1 MRGEKQYLANPVP
14 SERLHLLTVELRPEQ
29 DVRVSMQLASQSG
42 QVDQKMSPSIHAAL
56 VESLFTNPAPLFAGA
71 LCAAVAA
78 LMTALK
84 TGNAWLWPCVALL
97 VVSGALRALD
107 MGYFQRKKPVLTPEQ
122 VTRWEVRYQIGAMS
136 YALALGIWCLTALI
150 GTDDAVAHMICVSV
164 TLCYVAAG
172 GGRTYGRPWIFHVQ
186 MLLACGP
193 MTVALAIHGNPYYVG
208 MALLNVLFF
217 VSLRQISTSL
227 QEIFVR
233 ALIGREREAALASQ
247 FDTALN
253 NMPHGLCM
261 FRADGRL
268 AVMNHRFSEMMHL
281 PDDLVQRGASASDI
295 IDACVIAGSVTAA
308 SGKMILA
315 EIENTRTRDMIT
327 TDPDTARGRY
337 MSWTFQPMAGGGA
350 VLLLEDITARRNAE
364 ARISHLARYDELT
377 ALPNRV
383 NFRDEIGRLLA
394 TQHGSSHM
402 SALLFVDL
410 DQFKQVNDTLG
421 HPCGD
426 QLLCAVAD
434 RLREMLRPED
444 FVARFGGDEFVVF
457 QQNIHSPEDAASLA
471 RRIVDRLSER
481 YKIDNHLV
489 EIGASVGI
497 AITEPGVSADTLL
510 KNADMAL
517 YRAKADGRATYCFFR
532 DEMAQIVEAR
542 RILELDL
549 RKALANEEFELY
561 YQPLVNLKT
570 GRITTCEALLRWN
583 HPVRGTVSPIDIIP
597 VAEDMGLIIDLGRWI
612 LRKACMECMKW
623 PAGVSVAVNFSP
635 QQFHQRDIMSEIRYA
650 LEVSGLPAE
659 RLEIEITESSLLRN
673 TQLTHD
679 VLAQLHTLGV
689 RISLDDFGTGYSSL
703 SYLHNFTLQ
712 KVKIDRSFLEG
723 IDTAR
728 PLTLLR
734 GVARLSADLGMSVV
748 VEGIETNEQLELI
761 SADGT
766 VTEAQGYLF
775 SRPVRAVRVRQL
787 LNASHGRQPPEGQLH
802 IISSR
807 SIA

>member
-1 MRGEKQYLANPVP
+1 
-14 SERLHLLTVELRPEQ
+14 
-29 DVRVSMQLASQSG
+29 MQLASETG
-42 QVDQKMSPSIHAAL
+42 DPDDKMPPSIYAAL
-56 VESLFTNPAPLFAGA
+56 IDSLFQDPGPLFAGA
-71 LCAAVAA
+71 LCAAAGA
-78 LMTALK
+78 IMTAVK
-84 TGNAWLWPCVALL
+84 TGNPWLWPCVALL
-97 VVSGALRALD
+97 VVTGAVRALD
-107 MGYFQRKKPVLTPEQ
+107 TRQYRQRNCGLTSKEAA
-122 VTRWEVRYQIGAMS
+122 RWEVRYQFGAML
-136 YALALGIWCLTALI
+136 YAAALGLWCVVTLL
-150 GTDDAVAHMICVSV
+150 GSSDAVAHMIAISV

-193 MTVALAIHGNPYYVG
+193 LTVALALYGSPYYFG
-208 MALLNVLFF
+208 MAVLNVLFF
-217 VSLRQISTSL
+217 LALKHISTSL
-227 QEIFVR
+227 QKIFVR
-233 ALIGREREAALASQ
+233 ALVAREREAALASQ

-268 AVMNHRFSEMMHL
+268 AVVNHRFTAMMNL
-281 PDDLVQRGASASDI
+281 RDDLVHRSAGAPDI
-295 IDACVIAGSVTAA
+295 VDACVSAGSLSAA
-308 SGKMILA
+308 SGTMILS
-315 EIENTRTRDMIT
+315 EIGNSQAKDIIT
-327 TDPDTARGRY
+327 TGTGAASGR
-337 MSWTFQPMAGGGA
+337 SVAWTFQPMAGGGTV
-350 VLLLEDITARRNAE
+350 VLVEDITERKNAE
-364 ARISHLARYDELT
+364 ARISRLARYDELT

-383 NFRDEIGRLLA
+383 NFRDEIERLLA
-394 TQHGSSHM
+394 ISHSAERL

-457 QQNIHSPEDAASLA
+457 QQNILSNEDAAGLA

-497 AITEPGVSADTLL
+497 AMTSPAGISADTLL

-517 YRAKADGRATYCFFR
+517 YRAKADGRGTFCFFR
-532 DEMAQIVEAR
+532 DEMAQTVEAR

-549 RKALANEEFELY
+549 RKALAHEEFELF
-561 YQPLVNLKT
+561 YQPLVNLKS
-570 GRITTCEALLRWN
+570 GRIATCEALLRWN

-597 VAEDMGLIIDLGRWI
+597 VAEDMGLIVDLGRWI

-623 PAGVSVAVNFSP
+623 PEGVSVAVNFSP
-635 QQFHQRDIMSEIRYA
+635 QQFHQRDVLSEVRYA
-650 LEVSGLPAE
+650 LEVSGLPAH

-679 VLAQLHTLGV
+679 VLSQLHMIGV

-703 SYLHNFTLQ
+703 SYLHNFPLQ

-723 IDTAR
+723 IDSDR

-761 SADGT
+761 SVDGT
-766 VTEAQGYLF
+766 VSEAQGYLF
-775 SRPVRAVRVRQL
+775 SRPVPAVRIRQL
-787 LNASHGRQPPEGQLH
+787 LNASHGRRQPGQNLLELP
-802 IISSR
+802 SR

>member
-1 MRGEKQYLANPVP
+1 
-14 SERLHLLTVELRPEQ
+14 
-29 DVRVSMQLASQSG
+29 MQLANQSG
-42 QVDQKMSPSIHAAL
+42 EPGQKMSPSIYAAL
-56 VESLFTNPAPLFAGA
+56 IDSLFTDPGPMFAGA

-84 TGNAWLWPCVALL
+84 TGNVWLWPCVALL
-97 VVSGALRALD
+97 VVTGALRALD
-107 MGYFQRKKPVLTPEQ
+107 TRQYQKLRDNLSPEE
-122 VTRWEVRYQIGAMS
+122 VAGWEVRYQFGAML
-136 YALALGIWCLTALI
+136 YAAALGLWCMVSLM
-150 GTDDAVAHMICVSV
+150 GPDDAVAHMIATSV
-164 TLCYVAAG
+164 TLCYIAAG
-172 GGRTYGRPWIFHVQ
+172 GGRTYGRPWIFHLQ

-193 MTVALAIHGNPYYVG
+193 LTVALAAHGSPYYIG

-217 VSLRQISTSL
+217 FALKHISSSL
-227 QEIFVR
+227 QKIFVR
-233 ALIGREREAALASQ
+233 ALFAREREAALASQ

-253 NMPHGLCM
+253 NMPHGLSM

-268 AVMNHRFSEMMHL
+268 AVMNHRFSEMMNL
-281 PDDLVQRGASASDI
+281 SDDFVQQGAEVSDICSACVVAGSISASSARLI
-295 IDACVIAGSVTAA
+295 LREVENSQA
-308 SGKMILA
+308 S
-315 EIENTRTRDMIT
+315 EITT
-327 TDPDTARGRY
+327 TDPDINKNRSL
-337 MSWTFQPMAGGGA
+337 SWTFQPMVGGGTV
-350 VLLLEDITARRNAE
+350 VLVEDITERKDAE

-377 ALPNRV
+377 ELPNRV

-394 TQHGSSHM
+394 GQQGADRL

-457 QQNIHSPEDAASLA
+457 QQNINSHEDAAGLA

-497 AITEPGVSADTLL
+497 AMTSAGVSADTLL

-517 YRAKADGRATYCFFR
+517 YRAKADGRGTFCFFR
-532 DEMAQIVEAR
+532 DEMAQTVEAR

-549 RKALANEEFELY
+549 RKALANEEFELF
-561 YQPLVNLKT
+561 YQPLVNLKS
-570 GRITTCEALLRWN
+570 GKIATCEALLRWN

-597 VAEDMGLIIDLGRWI
+597 VAEDMGLIVDLGRWI

-623 PAGVSVAVNFSP
+623 PEAVSVAVNFSP
-635 QQFHQRDIMSEIRYA
+635 QQFHQRDVLSEVRYA
-650 LEVSGLPAE
+650 LEVSGLPAD

-679 VLAQLHTLGV
+679 VLSQLHSLGV

-703 SYLHNFTLQ
+703 SYLHNFPLQ

-723 IDTAR
+723 IDSDR

-761 SADGT
+761 SADGA

-775 SRPVRAVRVRQL
+775 SRPVPAVRVRQL
-787 LNASHGRQPPEGQLH
+787 LNASHGRRSDEPLVAVP
-802 IISSR
+802 SR

>member
-1 MRGEKQYLANPVP
+1 
-14 SERLHLLTVELRPEQ
+14 
-29 DVRVSMQLASQSG
+29 MQLTG
-42 QVDQKMSPSIHAAL
+42 QTPEAELKMTPSIHAAL
-56 VESLFTNPAPLFAGA
+56 IDSLFQDPGPLFAGA

-78 LMTALK
+78 VMTALK
-84 TGNAWLWPCVALL
+84 TENVWLWPIVALL
-97 VVSGALRALD
+97 IVTGAVRAID
-107 MGYFQRKKPVLTPEQ
+107 TRQYQRCKATLSAEG
-122 VTRWEVRYQIGAMS
+122 VTHWEVRYQLGAML
-136 YALALGIWCLTALI
+136 YAGALGLWCLVAIL
-150 GTDDAVAHMICVSV
+150 GSHDAAAHMICTSV

-186 MLLACGP
+186 M
-193 MTVALAIHGNPYYVG
+193 ALAIGPLTLALLFYGSPYYVG
-208 MALLNVLFF
+208 MAALNVLFF
-217 VSLRQISTSL
+217 LALKHISMSL
-227 QEIFVR
+227 QKIFVR
-233 ALIGREREAALASQ
+233 ALLARERESALVNQ

-268 AVMNHRFSEMMHL
+268 AVMNHRFGEMMNL
-281 PDDLVQRGASASDI
+281 PDDIVQRGVSVADI
-295 IDACVIAGSVTAA
+295 VEACVNAGSISAVN
-308 SGKMILA
+308 GKVILS
-315 EIENTRTRDMIT
+315 EIQNSQAGEIIT
-327 TDPDTARGRY
+327 TDPDAIRGRSL
-337 MSWTFQPMAGGGA
+337 SWTFQPMNGGGA
-350 VLLLEDITARRNAE
+350 VVLLEDITERRNAE

-383 NFRDEIGRLLA
+383 NFRDEIELLLKVQRNA
-394 TQHGSSHM
+394 GQT

-426 QLLCAVAD
+426 QLLCAVAA
-434 RLREMLRPED
+434 RLRDMLRPED

-457 QQNIHSPEDAASLA
+457 QQNIQSDDDAAILA
-471 RRIVDRLSER
+471 RRIVDSLSER

-497 AITEPGVSADTLL
+497 AVTSPDISADTLI

-517 YRAKADGRATYCFFR
+517 YRAKADGRGTFCFFR
-532 DEMAQIVEAR
+532 EELAQTVEAR
-542 RILELDL
+542 RVLELDL
-549 RKALANEEFELY
+549 RKALANEEFELFF
-561 YQPLVNLKT
+561 QPLVNLKS
-570 GRITTCEALLRWN
+570 GKISTCEALLRWN
-583 HPVRGTVSPIDIIP
+583 HPVRGTVSPVDIIP
-597 VAEDMGLIIDLGRWI
+597 IAEDMGLIVDLGRWI
-612 LRKACMECMKW
+612 LRKACMECKKW
-623 PAGVSVAVNFSP
+623 PDSVSVAVNFSP
-635 QQFHQRDIMSEIRYA
+635 QQFHQRDVLSEVRYA
-650 LEVSGLPAE
+650 LEVSGLPAN

-679 VLAQLHTLGV
+679 VLSQLRAIGV

-703 SYLHNFTLQ
+703 SYLHNFPLQ

-723 IDTAR
+723 IDTDR

-775 SRPVRAVRVRQL
+775 SRPVPAVQVRHL
-787 LNASHGRQPPEGQLH
+787 LNASHGRRLRKEPR
-802 IISSR
+802 IILSSR
-807 SIA
+807 SIIH

>member
-1 MRGEKQYLANPVP
+1 MSPTISAALVDSLFMNPAPMIFGAFGPAIAGAVIAFVTGNLLSWLCVPLFIVVGLARAWQMYRYQQRNSRLTVEESVTWEKRYRIGSLAYGIALGLWGAAVLVTTNDAAAHMLCVTTVVAYTSAGVGRTFGRPQIFH
-14 SERLHLLTVELRPEQ
+14 LHLL
-29 DVRVSMQLASQSG
+29 
-42 QVDQKMSPSIHAAL
+42 MSIG
-56 VESLFTNPAPLFAGA
+56 PLIAG
-71 LCAAVAA
+71 
-78 LMTALK
+78 LMYV
-84 TGNAWLWPCVALL
+84 GGP
-97 VVSGALRALD
+97 
-107 MGYFQRKKPVLTPEQ
+107 YH
-122 VTRWEVRYQIGAMS
+122 I
-136 YALALGIWCLTALI
+136 ALALLSLVFFSAIRHLT
-150 GTDDAVAHMICVSV
+150 
-164 TLCYVAAG
+164 
-172 GGRTYGRPWIFHVQ
+172 
-186 MLLACGP
+186 
-193 MTVALAIHGNPYYVG
+193 
-208 MALLNVLFF
+208 
-217 VSLRQISTSL
+217 TSL
-227 QEIFVR
+227 QRIYVN
-233 ALIGREREAALASQ
+233 AWIAKEREAALAGQ

-261 FRADGRL
+261 FSADGRL
-268 AVMNHRFSEMMHL
+268 AVMNHRFIEMMEL
-281 PDDLVQRGASASDI
+281 SEDFVQRGASATDI
-295 IDACVIAGSVTAA
+295 CNACVLSGAISAA
-308 SGKMILA
+308 AAHQILY
-315 EIENTRTRDMIT
+315 EIESSQRGDIVTS
-327 TDPDTARGRY
+327 DPDPAQNR
-337 MSWTFQPMAGGGA
+337 SLDWTFQPMAGGGTV
-350 VLLLEDITARRNAE
+350 VLVEDITERKDAE

-394 TQHGSSHM
+394 MQHGEHR

-426 QLLCAVAD
+426 QLLCAVAE

-457 QQNIHSPEDAASLA
+457 QQNIHSHEDAAALA

-497 AITEPGVSADTLL
+497 AMTAPGVGADTLL

-517 YRAKADGRATYCFFR
+517 YRAKADGRGTFCFFR
-532 DEMAQIVEAR
+532 DEMAQTVEAR

-549 RKALANEEFELY
+549 RKALANEEFELF
-561 YQPLVNLKT
+561 YQPLINLKS
-570 GRITTCEALLRWN
+570 GKVSTCEALLRWN
-583 HPVRGTVSPIDIIP
+583 HPARGTVSPVDIIP
-597 VAEDMGLIIDLGRWI
+597 VAEDMGLIVDLGRWI

-623 PAGVSVAVNFSP
+623 PEAVSVAVNFSP
-635 QQFHQRDIMSEIRYA
+635 QQFHQRDVLSEVRYA
-650 LEVSGLPAE
+650 LEVSGLPAH
-659 RLEIEITESSLLRN
+659 RLEIEITESSLLHN
-673 TQLTHD
+673 TELTHD
-679 VLAQLHTLGV
+679 VLSQLRSLGV

-703 SYLHNFTLQ
+703 SYLHNFPLQ

-723 IDTAR
+723 IDSDR

-761 SADGT
+761 SADGA

-775 SRPVRAVRVRQL
+775 SRPVPAVRIRQL
-787 LNASHGRQPPEGQLH
+787 LNASHGRRADEQLH
-802 IISSR
+802 VVPSR

>member
-1 MRGEKQYLANPVP
+1 
-14 SERLHLLTVELRPEQ
+14 
-29 DVRVSMQLASQSG
+29 MQLASQNG
-42 QVDQKMSPSIHAAL
+42 EADQKMSPSIHAAL
-56 VESLFTNPAPLFAGA
+56 IDSLFTDPGPMFAGA

-78 LMTALK
+78 IMTVLSS
-84 TGNAWLWPCVALL
+84 GNPLLWPCVALL
-97 VVSGALRALD
+97 VLTGALRALD
-107 MGYFQRKKPVLTPEQ
+107 TRRYQKVRAGLT
-122 VTRWEVRYQIGAMS
+122 VDGVARWEVRYQFGAML
-136 YALALGIWCLTALI
+136 YAAALGLWCLVALM
-150 GTDDAVAHMICVSV
+150 GSSDAVAHMIATSV

-193 MTVALAIHGNPYYVG
+193 LTFALAANGSPFYIG

-217 VSLRQISTSL
+217 FSLKHISTSL
-227 QEIFVR
+227 QKIFVR
-233 ALIGREREAALASQ
+233 ALIAREREAALANQ

-253 NMPHGLCM
+253 NMPHGLAM

-268 AVMNHRFSEMMHL
+268 AVMNNRFSKMM
-281 PDDLVQRGASASDI
+281 DLSENFVQRGASVSDICQACVAAGTLSGASARLILQEIEHSRASDI
-295 IDACVIAGSVTAA
+295 ITS
-308 SGKMILA
+308 
-315 EIENTRTRDMIT
+315 
-327 TDPDTARGRY
+327 DPDISKNRSL
-337 MSWTFQPMAGGGA
+337 SWTFQPMADGGT
-350 VLLLEDITARRNAE
+350 VMLVEDITERKDAE

-377 ALPNRV
+377 QLPNRV
-383 NFRDEIGRLLA
+383 NFRDEIGHLLA
-394 TQHGSSHM
+394 VQQGAEHL
-402 SALLFVDL
+402 SALLFIDL

-426 QLLCAVAD
+426 QLLCAVAA

-457 QQNIHSPEDAASLA
+457 QQNIHSTDDAAGLA

-497 AITEPGVSADTLL
+497 AMTARGVSADTLL

-517 YRAKADGRATYCFFR
+517 YRAKADGRGTFCFFR
-532 DEMAQIVEAR
+532 DEMAQVVESR

-561 YQPLVNLKT
+561 FQPLVNLKS
-570 GRITTCEALLRWN
+570 GRISTCEALIRWN
-583 HPVRGTVSPIDIIP
+583 HPVRGTVSPTDIIP
-597 VAEDMGLIIDLGRWI
+597 IAEDMGLIVDLGRWI
-612 LRKACMECMKW
+612 LRKSCMECMKW
-623 PAGVSVAVNFSP
+623 PEGVSVAVNFSP
-635 QQFHQRDIMSEIRYA
+635 QQFHQRDVLSEVRYA
-650 LEVSGLPAE
+650 LEVSGLAAN

-679 VLAQLHTLGV
+679 VLSQLHSLGV

-703 SYLHNFTLQ
+703 SYLHNFPLQ

-723 IDTAR
+723 IDSDR

-761 SADGT
+761 SADGA

-775 SRPVRAVRVRQL
+775 SPPVPAVRVRQL
-787 LNASHGRQPPEGQLH
+787 LNASHGRRPADAQLTLAQ
-802 IISSR
+802 SR
-807 SIA
+807 SIASAL

>member
-1 MRGEKQYLANPVP
+1 
-14 SERLHLLTVELRPEQ
+14 
-29 DVRVSMQLASQSG
+29 MQLASQSG
-42 QVDQKMSPSIHAAL
+42 EPDQKVSPAIRAAL
-56 VESLFTNPAPLFAGA
+56 IDSLFETPAPLLAGIVFVA
-71 LCAAVAA
+71 IAAA
-78 LMTALK
+78 MTALK
-84 TGNAWLWPCVALL
+84 TGEDLIWACVGLL
-97 VVSGALRALD
+97 IVAGAVRAFDL
-107 MGYFQRKKPVLTPEQ
+107 QRYQARKSTLTADEAAQWKK
-122 VTRWEVRYQIGAMS
+122 RYQIGAMIQAAAIGIWCS
-136 YALALGIWCLTALI
+136 TTLLSSDDAVVHMICLSVTTGIAAGGAGRAYGRQWIFQLQVTLVFGPTVIALALR
-150 GTDDAVAHMICVSV
+150 GT
-164 TLCYVAAG
+164 
-172 GGRTYGRPWIFHVQ
+172 
-186 MLLACGP
+186 
-193 MTVALAIHGNPYYVG
+193 PYYVA
-208 MALLNVLFF
+208 MSVVSAVFLVALMG
-217 VSLRQISTSL
+217 ISANL
-227 QEIFVR
+227 HRIFMR
-233 ALIGREREAALASQ
+233 ALVAREREAALAGQ

-268 AVMNHRFSEMMHL
+268 AVMNHRFSEMLRL
-281 PDDLVQRGASASDI
+281 PEDIVERGILAAEI
-295 IDACVIAGSVTAA
+295 VDACVLAGSISTA
-308 SGKMILA
+308 SGNIILS
-315 EIENTRTRDMIT
+315 EIENSQARDIIT
-327 TDPDTARGRY
+327 TDPDVARGRSL
-337 MSWTFQPMAGGGA
+337 SWTFQPMAGGGA
-350 VLLLEDITARRNAE
+350 VVLLEDITERRTAE
-364 ARISHLARYDELT
+364 ARITHLARYDELT

-383 NFRDEIGRLLA
+383 NFRDEIERLLA
-394 TQHGSSHM
+394 VPHRAEQL

-434 RLREMLRPED
+434 RLRAMLRPED

-457 QQNIHSPEDAASLA
+457 QQNIKSNEEAAGLA
-471 RRIVDRLSER
+471 RRIVDQLSER

-497 AITEPGVSADTLL
+497 AVTSPGVSADTLL

-517 YRAKADGRATYCFFR
+517 YRAKADGRGTFCFFR
-532 DEMAQIVEAR
+532 DEMAQTVEAR

-549 RKALANEEFELY
+549 RKALANEEFELF
-561 YQPLVNLKT
+561 YQPLVNLKS
-570 GRITTCEALLRWN
+570 GRIATCEALLRWN
-583 HPVRGTVSPIDIIP
+583 HPVRGTVSPVDIIP
-597 VAEDMGLIIDLGRWI
+597 VAEDMGLIVDLGRWI

-623 PAGVSVAVNFSP
+623 PEGVSVAVNFSP
-635 QQFHQRDIMSEIRYA
+635 QQFHQRDVLSEVRYA
-650 LEVSGLPAE
+650 LEVSGLPAH

-679 VLAQLHTLGV
+679 VLAQLRTIGV

-703 SYLHNFTLQ
+703 SYLHNFPLQ

-723 IDTAR
+723 IDTDR

-775 SRPVRAVRVRQL
+775 SRPVPAVRVRQL
-787 LNASHGRQPPEGQLH
+787 LNASHGRRLADGQMPA
-802 IISSR
+802 IASR

>member
-1 MRGEKQYLANPVP
+1 
-14 SERLHLLTVELRPEQ
+14 
-29 DVRVSMQLASQSG
+29 MQLVDHKKRSYPEEQS
-42 QVDQKMSPSIHAAL
+42 PALYAAL
-56 VESLFTNPAPLFAGA
+56 VDSMCQNFWPMFIGSV
-71 LCAAVAA
+71 CAAAAA

-84 TGNAWLWPCVALL
+84 TGNVLLWPCAVLIVGIGTA
-97 VVSGALRALD
+97 RA
-107 MGYFQRKKPVLTPEQ
+107 FQMRKYEQRTEILTLEQ
-122 VTRWEVRYQIGAMS
+122 AKYWEPRYAIGAVL
-136 YALALGIWCLTALI
+136 YAGMLGAWCFITIL
-150 GTDDAVAHMICVSV
+150 GSDDPIAHMLCVAV
-164 TLCYVAAG
+164 TVGYTAG
-172 GGRTYGRPWIFHVQ
+172 GAARNYGRPKLVQ
-186 MLLACGP
+186 LHILFACGP
-193 MTVALAIHGNPYYVG
+193 MSLALALHGGFYYVG
-208 MALLNVLFF
+208 LAVLLVLFF
-217 VSLRQISTSL
+217 VGLKHINISLHA
-227 QEIFVR
+227 IFVN
-233 ALIGREREAALASQ
+233 ALTSSFREAALAGQ

-261 FRADGRL
+261 FAADGRL
-268 AVMNHRFSEMMHL
+268 AVMNHRFSEMMNL
-281 PDDLVQRGASASDI
+281 SDDLVHRGASAPDI
-295 IDACVIAGSVTAA
+295 VSACVSAGSISAA
-308 SGKMILA
+308 SGKMILS
-315 EIENTRTRDMIT
+315 EVENSQARDIVT
-327 TDPDTARGRY
+327 TDPDAARDRSL
-337 MSWTFQPMAGGGA
+337 SWTFQPMAGGGTV
-350 VLLLEDITARRNAE
+350 VLVEDITERRNAE
-364 ARISHLARYDELT
+364 ARITHLARYDELT
-377 ALPNRV
+377 ALPNRL
-383 NFRDEIGRLLA
+383 NFRDEIERLLA
-394 TQHGSSHM
+394 VPHEAEQL
-402 SALLFVDL
+402 SALLFIDL

-457 QQNIHSPEDAASLA
+457 QQNVKSNADAAGLA
-471 RRIVDRLSER
+471 QRIVDHLSER

-497 AITEPGVSADTLL
+497 AMTSPAGISADTLL

-517 YRAKADGRATYCFFR
+517 YRAKADGRGTYCFFR
-532 DEMAQIVEAR
+532 DEMAHTVEAR

-549 RKALANEEFELY
+549 RKALAHDEFELF
-561 YQPLVNLKT
+561 YQPLVNLKS
-570 GRITTCEALLRWN
+570 GRIATCEALLRWN
-583 HPVRGTVSPIDIIP
+583 HPVRGTVSPVDIIP

-623 PAGVSVAVNFSP
+623 PEAVSVAVNFSP
-635 QQFHQRDIMSEIRYA
+635 QQFHQRDVLSEVRYA
-650 LEVSGLPAE
+650 LEVSGLPAH

-679 VLAQLHTLGV
+679 VLSQLSAIGV

-703 SYLHNFTLQ
+703 SYLHNFPLQ

-723 IDTAR
+723 IDSDR

-775 SRPVRAVRVRQL
+775 SRPVPAVRVRQL
-787 LNASHGRQPPEGQLH
+787 LNASHGRRLPDEKLVVVP
-802 IISSR
+802 SR

>member
-1 MRGEKQYLANPVP
+1 
-14 SERLHLLTVELRPEQ
+14 
-29 DVRVSMQLASQSG
+29 MQLVETKKRTG
-42 QVDQKMSPSIHAAL
+42 QDELEPVLYAAL
-56 VESLFTNPAPLFAGA
+56 IDSMLQNFWPMFIGAVSAGA
-71 LCAAVAA
+71 AA

-84 TGNAWLWPCVALL
+84 TGNLLLWPCAILIVGIGT
-97 VVSGALRALD
+97 VRAFH
-107 MGYFQRKKPVLTPEQ
+107 MRKYERRTSVLTFEQ
-122 VTRWEVRYQIGAMS
+122 AKHLEPRYAIGAMS
-136 YALALGIWCLTALI
+136 YAAMLGIWCFITIVGSEDTIAHLLCV
-150 GTDDAVAHMICVSV
+150 AVTVGY
-164 TLCYVAAG
+164 TAG
-172 GGRTYGRPWIFHVQ
+172 GAARNYGRPKLIQYHI
-186 MLLACGP
+186 LLACGP
-193 MTVALAIHGNPYYVG
+193 MSAALVLEGDYYYIGLAI
-208 MALLNVLFF
+208 LLCLFF
-217 VSLRQISTSL
+217 FGLKGL
-227 QEIFVR
+227 NLGLHEIFVK
-233 ALIGREREAALASQ
+233 ALTSSFREAALAGQ

-268 AVMNHRFSEMMHL
+268 AVMNHRFGEMMNL
-281 PDDLVQRGASASDI
+281 SDDIVQRGASAADI
-295 IDACVIAGSVTAA
+295 IDACIVSGSISAA
-308 SGKMILA
+308 SGKMILS

-327 TDPDTARGRY
+327 TDPDPSRGRY

-350 VLLLEDITARRNAE
+350 VVLLEDITERRNAE

-394 TQHGSSHM
+394 TQQGSDHM

-457 QQNIHSPEDAASLA
+457 QQNIHSAEDAAGLA

-497 AITEPGVSADTLL
+497 AMTAPDVSADTLL

-517 YRAKADGRATYCFFR
+517 YRAKADGRGTYCFFR
-532 DEMAQIVEAR
+532 DELAQTVEAR

-561 YQPLVNLKT
+561 YQPLVNLKS
-570 GRITTCEALLRWN
+570 GRIATCEALLRWN

-597 VAEDMGLIIDLGRWI
+597 IAEDMGLIVDLGRWI
-612 LRKACMECMKW
+612 LRRACMECMKW

-635 QQFHQRDIMSEIRYA
+635 QQFHQRDVLSEVRYA

-679 VLAQLHTLGV
+679 VLAQLHALGV

-703 SYLHNFTLQ
+703 SYLHNFPLQ

-723 IDTAR
+723 IDSDR

-748 VEGIETNEQLELI
+748 VEGIETNEQLERI
-761 SADGT
+761 SSDGT

-775 SRPVRAVRVRQL
+775 SRPVPAVRIRQL
-787 LNASHGRQPPEGQLH
+787 LNASHGRRPVEGELH
-802 IISSR
+802 VVSST
-807 SIA
+807 A

>member
-1 MRGEKQYLANPVP
+1 
-14 SERLHLLTVELRPEQ
+14 
-29 DVRVSMQLASQSG
+29 MQLASQTG
-42 QVDQKMSPSIHAAL
+42 DPDQKMPPSIYAAL
-56 VESLFTNPAPLFAGA
+56 IDSLFQDPGPLFAGA
-71 LCAAVAA
+71 LCAAAGA
-78 LMTALK
+78 IMTAVK
-84 TGNAWLWPCVALL
+84 TGNLWLWPCVALL
-97 VVSGALRALD
+97 VVTGAVRALD
-107 MGYFQRKKPVLTPEQ
+107 TRQYQQRNSGLTSSEAA
-122 VTRWEVRYQIGAMS
+122 RWEVRYQFGAML
-136 YALALGIWCLTALI
+136 YAAALGLWCVVTLL
-150 GTDDAVAHMICVSV
+150 GSSDAVAHMICTSV

-193 MTVALAIHGNPYYVG
+193 LTLALALYGSPYYFG
-208 MALLNVLFF
+208 MAVLNVLFF
-217 VSLRQISTSL
+217 LALKHISTSL
-227 QEIFVR
+227 QKIFVR
-233 ALIGREREAALASQ
+233 ALVAREREAALASQ

-268 AVMNHRFSEMMHL
+268 AVVNRRFAAMMNL
-281 PDDLVQRGASASDI
+281 CDDLVHGGAGAPDI
-295 IDACVIAGSVTAA
+295 IAACVSAGSLSDASGRMILSEIGNSQARDIITTDSSAA
-308 SGKMILA
+308 SGRSVA
-315 EIENTRTRDMIT
+315 
-327 TDPDTARGRY
+327 
-337 MSWTFQPMAGGGA
+337 WTFQPMAGGGTV
-350 VLLLEDITARRNAE
+350 VLVEDITERKNAE

-383 NFRDEIGRLLA
+383 NFRDEIERLLA
-394 TQHGSSHM
+394 ISHSAERL

-457 QQNIHSPEDAASLA
+457 QQNILSNEDAAGLA

-497 AITEPGVSADTLL
+497 AMTSPAGISADTLL

-517 YRAKADGRATYCFFR
+517 YRAKADGRGTFCFFR
-532 DEMAQIVEAR
+532 DEMAQTVEAR

-549 RKALANEEFELY
+549 RKALAHEEFELF
-561 YQPLVNLKT
+561 YQPLVNLKS
-570 GRITTCEALLRWN
+570 GRIATCEALLRWN

-597 VAEDMGLIIDLGRWI
+597 VAEDMGLIVDLGRWI

-623 PAGVSVAVNFSP
+623 PQGVSVAVNFSP
-635 QQFHQRDIMSEIRYA
+635 QQFHQRDVLSEVRYA
-650 LEVSGLPAE
+650 LEVSGLPAH

-679 VLAQLHTLGV
+679 VLSQLHMIGV

-703 SYLHNFTLQ
+703 SYLHNFPLQ

-723 IDTAR
+723 IDSDR

-761 SADGT
+761 SVDGT
-766 VTEAQGYLF
+766 VSEAQGYLF
-775 SRPVRAVRVRQL
+775 SRPVPAVRIRQL
-787 LNASHGRQPPEGQLH
+787 LNASHGRRLPDEKLLELPA
-802 IISSR
+802 R
-807 SIA
+807 STA

>member
-1 MRGEKQYLANPVP
+1 
-14 SERLHLLTVELRPEQ
+14 
-29 DVRVSMQLASQSG
+29 MQLASQTG
-42 QVDQKMSPSIHAAL
+42 DPDQKMPPSIYAAL
-56 VESLFTNPAPLFAGA
+56 IDSLFQDPGPLFAGA

-78 LMTALK
+78 IMTAIK
-84 TGNAWLWPCVALL
+84 TGNPWLWPCVALL
-97 VVSGALRALD
+97 VVTGAVRALD
-107 MGYFQRKKPVLTPEQ
+107 TRQYQHRNSGLTSNEAA
-122 VTRWEVRYQIGAMS
+122 RWEVRYQFGAML
-136 YALALGIWCLTALI
+136 YAAALGLWCVVTLL
-150 GTDDAVAHMICVSV
+150 GSSDAVAHMICTSV

-193 MTVALAIHGNPYYVG
+193 LTLALALYGSPYYFG
-208 MALLNVLFF
+208 MAFLNVLFF
-217 VSLRQISTSL
+217 LALKHISTSL
-227 QEIFVR
+227 QKIFVR
-233 ALIGREREAALASQ
+233 ALVAREREAALASQ
-247 FDTALN
+247 FDNALN

-261 FRADGRL
+261 FRADSRL
-268 AVMNHRFSEMMHL
+268 AVVNHRFIAMMNL
-281 PDDLVQRGASASDI
+281 CDDLVHRGAGAPDI
-295 IDACVIAGSVTAA
+295 IAACISAGSLSDASGRMILSEIGNSQAKDIITTDSSAA
-308 SGKMILA
+308 SGRSVA
-315 EIENTRTRDMIT
+315 
-327 TDPDTARGRY
+327 
-337 MSWTFQPMAGGGA
+337 WTFQPMAGGGTV
-350 VLLLEDITARRNAE
+350 VLVEDITERKNAE
-364 ARISHLARYDELT
+364 ARISRLARYDELT

-383 NFRDEIGRLLA
+383 NFRDEIERLLA
-394 TQHGSSHM
+394 ISHSAERL

-457 QQNIHSPEDAASLA
+457 QQNILSDEDAASLA

-497 AITEPGVSADTLL
+497 AMTSPAGISADTLL

-517 YRAKADGRATYCFFR
+517 YRAKADGRGTFCFFR
-532 DEMAQIVEAR
+532 DEMAQTVEAR

-549 RKALANEEFELY
+549 RKALAHEEFELF
-561 YQPLVNLKT
+561 YQPLVNLKS
-570 GRITTCEALLRWN
+570 GRIATCEALLRWN

-597 VAEDMGLIIDLGRWI
+597 VAEDMGLIVDLGRWI

-623 PAGVSVAVNFSP
+623 PEGVSVAVNFSP
-635 QQFHQRDIMSEIRYA
+635 QQFHQRDVLSEVRYA
-650 LEVSGLPAE
+650 LEVSGLPAH

-679 VLAQLHTLGV
+679 VLSQLHMIGV

-703 SYLHNFTLQ
+703 SYLHNFPLQ

-723 IDTAR
+723 IDSDR

-761 SADGT
+761 SVDGT
-766 VTEAQGYLF
+766 VSEAQGYLF
-775 SRPVRAVRVRQL
+775 SRPVPAVRIRQL
-787 LNASHGRQPPEGQLH
+787 LNASHGRRLPDEKLVELP
-802 IISSR
+802 SR

>member
-1 MRGEKQYLANPVP
+1 
-14 SERLHLLTVELRPEQ
+14 
-29 DVRVSMQLASQSG
+29 MQLANQSG
-42 QVDQKMSPSIHAAL
+42 EPDQKMSPYLRAAL
-56 VESLFTNPAPLFAGA
+56 IDSLFETPAPLLTGLFFG
-71 LCAAVAA
+71 AVAA
-78 LMTALK
+78 AATALK
-84 TGNAWLWPCVALL
+84 TGEPLIWACVGLL
-97 VVSGALRALD
+97 IVAGAIRVFDLRR
-107 MGYFQRKKPVLTPEQ
+107 YQTRKASLTVNEAAQ
-122 VTRWEVRYQIGAMS
+122 WKSRHQIGAMIQ
-136 YALALGIWCLTALI
+136 AAAVGIWCTTTLVV
-150 GTDDAVAHMICVSV
+150 TDDAVAHMIALSTTTGFV
-164 TLCYVAAG
+164 AG
-172 GGRTYGRPWIFHVQ
+172 GAGRAYGRPWIFQ
-186 MLLACGP
+186 LQATLCFGS
-193 MTVALAIHGNPYYVG
+193 TVIALALRGTPYYLV
-208 MALLNVLFF
+208 MSILCAAFLVA
-217 VSLRQISTSL
+217 VIQISANL
-227 QEIFVR
+227 HRIFMQ
-233 ALIGREREAALASQ
+233 ALMAREREAALAGQ

-261 FRADGRL
+261 FGADGRL
-268 AVMNHRFSEMMHL
+268 AVMNHKFDEMMNL
-281 PDDLVQRGASASDI
+281 PGDSVQSGANAAGI
-295 IDACVIAGSVTAA
+295 IAACVA
-308 SGKMILA
+308 SGSISKASGSMILSQIQGSGA
-315 EIENTRTRDMIT
+315 RNMVT
-327 TDPDTARGRY
+327 TDPDVMRNRSL
-337 MSWTFQPMAGGGA
+337 SWTFQPMESGGT
-350 VLLLEDITARRNAE
+350 VVLLEDVTERRDAE
-364 ARISHLARYDELT
+364 AKISHLARYDELT
-377 ALPNRV
+377 ELPNRV

-394 TQHGSSHM
+394 IQQDADRL

-426 QLLCAVAD
+426 QLLCAVAS

-457 QQNIHSPEDAASLA
+457 QQNIHSAEDAAGLA

-497 AITEPGVSADTLL
+497 AMTEPGVSADTLL

-517 YRAKADGRATYCFFR
+517 YRAKADGRGTYCFFR
-532 DEMAQIVEAR
+532 DEMAQTVEAR

-561 YQPLVNLKT
+561 YQPLVNLKS
-570 GRITTCEALLRWN
+570 GRISTCEALLRWN

-597 VAEDMGLIIDLGRWI
+597 IAEDMGLIVDLGRWI

-635 QQFHQRDIMSEIRYA
+635 QQFHQRDILSEVRYA

-679 VLAQLHTLGV
+679 VLAQLHALGV

-703 SYLHNFTLQ
+703 SYLHNFPLQ

-723 IDTAR
+723 IDSDR

-748 VEGIETNEQLELI
+748 VEGIETNEQLERI
-761 SADGT
+761 SAEGT

-775 SRPVRAVRVRQL
+775 SRPVPAIRVRQL
-787 LNASHGRQPPEGQLH
+787 LNASHGRRLPSDQLLPVASH
-802 IISSR
+802 

>member
-1 MRGEKQYLANPVP
+1 
-14 SERLHLLTVELRPEQ
+14 
-29 DVRVSMQLASQSG
+29 MQLASQTAE
-42 QVDQKMSPSIHAAL
+42 QDQNVSPSTYAAL
-56 VESLFTNPAPLFAGA
+56 IDSLFQNAAPLFAGA
-71 LCAAVAA
+71 VMVAFAAA
-78 LMTALK
+78 MTALK
-84 TGNAWLWPCVALL
+84 TDVMLLWPCVAFLML
-97 VVSGALRALD
+97 IGAIRAVDMHLYRKRKSALTADEASRWEGRYQFWAIIYAGALGVWCSVAL
-107 MGYFQRKKPVLTPEQ
+107 L
-122 VTRWEVRYQIGAMS
+122 S
-136 YALALGIWCLTALI
+136 SN
-150 GTDDAVAHMICVSV
+150 DAVAHMICLAV
-164 TLCYVAAG
+164 TTGYVAAG
-172 GGRTYGRPWIFHVQ
+172 AGRTFGRPKIFQVQ
-186 MLLACGP
+186 IALACGP
-193 MTVALAIHGNPYYVG
+193 TSVALALHGTPYYIG
-208 MALLNVLFF
+208 MACVSGVFF
-217 VSLRQISTSL
+217 LALRQITSSL

-233 ALIGREREAALASQ
+233 ALVAREREAALANQ

-261 FRADGRL
+261 FRADGQL
-268 AVMNHRFSEMMHL
+268 AVMNYRFSEMMNL
-281 PDDLVQRGASASDI
+281 SDDLVQRGVTAFDI
-295 IDACVIAGSVTAA
+295 MAAGVVAGSVSVA
-308 SGKMILA
+308 SSRMILS
-315 EIENTRTRDMIT
+315 EIENTQARDMIT
-327 TDPDTARGRY
+327 TDPDVTRGRSL
-337 MSWTFQPMAGGGA
+337 SWTFQPMTGGGA
-350 VLLLEDITARRNAE
+350 VVLLEDITERRNAE

-394 TQHGSSHM
+394 IQQGAEQL

-426 QLLCAVAD
+426 QLLCAVAE

-457 QQNIHSPEDAASLA
+457 QQNIHSADDAAILA

-497 AITEPGVSADTLL
+497 AMSARGVSADTLL

-517 YRAKADGRATYCFFR
+517 YRAKADGRGTFCFFR
-532 DEMAQIVEAR
+532 DEMAQVVEAR

-561 YQPLVNLKT
+561 YQPLVNLKS
-570 GRITTCEALLRWN
+570 GRISTCEALLRWN

-597 VAEDMGLIIDLGRWI
+597 VAEDMGLIVDLGRWI

-623 PAGVSVAVNFSP
+623 PEAVSVAVNFSP
-635 QQFHQRDIMSEIRYA
+635 QQFHQRDVLSEVRYA
-650 LEVSGLPAE
+650 LEVSGLPAN

-679 VLAQLHTLGV
+679 VLSQLHSLGV

-703 SYLHNFTLQ
+703 SYLHNFPLE

-723 IDTAR
+723 IDSDR

-748 VEGIETNEQLELI
+748 VEGIESNEQLELI

-766 VTEAQGYLF
+766 VSEVQGYLF
-775 SRPVRAVRVRQL
+775 SRPVPAARIRQL
-787 LNASHGRQPPEGQLH
+787 LNVSHGRRSEEPLLVVA
-802 IISSR
+802 SR